1 MMMPIIELYYEDKD
15 IVLKLD
21 DTTKLTDLNQTAYI
35 VYQDKKYSHL
45 ILKNIENVD
54 EIELLVNNETIDIE
68 WKQTSEGYLLI
79 IQRNSPLFLLT
90 YGLTEIVI
98 RISLIDGTDKIYFS
112 PPLSV
117 AINKKYE
124 ENIDALFQ
132 MLDIIYEKSN
142 VLLLKNKD
150 INKQIST
157 GRSGYQNK
165 IEKEIENLISIMR
178 NLNKNYVY
186 FINNANVLTE
196 TQYSVDSIE
205 KLKNVGASSIQYII
219 MHPEELQKSYNHQ
232 GIQISRQRYIP
243 KKTLVSTSRYTSD
256 TYENRMIM
264 AFIWTLYVEACNKEE
279 KLKCFLR
286 QNRIEMKTNQETGED
301 YVLCTRIIDQY
312 IRSSYELYE
321 KKYRSIKGE
330 LLELYN
336 KYSKVLIEY
345 PVILNKVPEPTA
357 VFLEIHH
364 YRNTFQSMNLWFGR
378 EKDNIPHHNMVLQFS
393 NADKIYEY
401 YCLLGIVDILLELGF
416 NEELEKRDTYK
427 YNVKYTKFCNTEE
440 ANTFYFYKEQMKI
453 TLYYQPVIYS
463 DSNKFDNNIGLFRV
477 DKSFYTPD
485 FILKKEKDGE
495 TTYCILDAKWRNR
508 NALLKKENEG
518 GLRDLVY
525 KYSYS
530 VVDKYS
536 RHCIDNLWLL
546 QGKDDSTNSNWYI
559 HRRSPISKQKG
570 EKFQMASGIV
580 KYTPQT
586 GSLGLRRVVNSF
598 LSE

>member
-90 YGLTEIVI
+90 YGLTEIAI

-321 KKYRSIKGE
+321 KKYRKK
-330 LLELYN
+330 LFPLDL
-336 KYSKVLIEY
+336 
-345 PVILNKVPEPTA
+345 
-357 VFLEIHH
+357 H
-364 YRNTFQSMNLWFGR
+364 
-378 EKDNIPHHNMVLQFS
+378 
-393 NADKIYEY
+393 
-401 YCLLGIVDILLELGF
+401 
-416 NEELEKRDTYK
+416 
-427 YNVKYTKFCNTEE
+427 
-440 ANTFYFYKEQMKI
+440 I
-453 TLYYQPVIYS
+453 TLY
-463 DSNKFDNNIGLFRV
+463 
-477 DKSFYTPD
+477 
-485 FILKKEKDGE
+485 
-495 TTYCILDAKWRNR
+495 
-508 NALLKKENEG
+508 
-518 GLRDLVY
+518 
-525 KYSYS
+525 
-530 VVDKYS
+530 
-536 RHCIDNLWLL
+536 
-546 QGKDDSTNSNWYI
+546 
-559 HRRSPISKQKG
+559 
-570 EKFQMASGIV
+570 
-580 KYTPQT
+580 
-586 GSLGLRRVVNSF
+586 GSLTVL
-598 LSE
+598 

>member
-1 MMMPIIELYYEDKD
+1 MKHAFCAIFIF
-15 IVLKLD
+15 
-21 DTTKLTDLNQTAYI
+21 QT
-35 VYQDKKYSHL
+35 
-45 ILKNIENVD
+45 
-54 EIELLVNNETIDIE
+54 
-68 WKQTSEGYLLI
+68 
-79 IQRNSPLFLLT
+79 
-90 YGLTEIVI
+90 
-98 RISLIDGTDKIYFS
+98 
-112 PPLSV
+112 
-117 AINKKYE
+117 
-124 ENIDALFQ
+124 
-132 MLDIIYEKSN
+132 
-142 VLLLKNKD
+142 
-150 INKQIST
+150 
-157 GRSGYQNK
+157 RS
-165 IEKEIENLISIMR
+165 
-178 NLNKNYVY
+178 
-186 FINNANVLTE
+186 
-196 TQYSVDSIE
+196 
-205 KLKNVGASSIQYII
+205 
-219 MHPEELQKSYNHQ
+219 
-232 GIQISRQRYIP
+232 
-243 KKTLVSTSRYTSD
+243 
-256 TYENRMIM
+256 
-264 AFIWTLYVEACNKEE
+264 
-279 KLKCFLR
+279 
-286 QNRIEMKTNQETGED
+286 
-301 YVLCTRIIDQY
+301 RIIDQY